1 MKKINSFDIDT
12 SNLVATASIR
22 QYTINGEKDAE
33 FILQVF
39 NSDQEFYDFK
49 TKTYSATFTSTSSL
63 SVKMKSS
70 SFNGSIN
77 FPIRSGDTYTI
88 LLLTPPDKDTE
99 LTFGQGKYSYST
111 TITKVADTVL
121 TFTPITTS
129 TSSYEAMP
137 TSVTST
143 ISPISTTIV
152 TKALNWN
159 LFNKENDSNGFGLR
173 LIRQPI
179 NTDWYF
185 QTTEVISSNPAG
197 DAVSNNTVVV
207 ADLTDIATGMELTYH
222 KGTTA
227 PSATTTITAINIA
240 TKTITFSTST
250 AFEDGETMTLRAK
263 GSSVIQKAIGAN
275 IDFSTWNS
283 NVKSAISA
291 ELTQTVRTDASGTTV
306 TLSDTY
312 GISGGGFV
320 TVSGA
325 NIVNTSENK
334 VQTVTAD
341 VGGGGGDGLV
351 VMQVAQTA
359 AQGTKL
365 YFTGSTKKVI
375 IVNNI
380 VIKKNPSS
388 NKTIYLNLDNFI
400 TPGVSGS

>member
-1 MKKINSFDIDT
+1 MKKITNFIINKNDFD
-12 SNLVATASIR
+12 ATALSR
-22 QYTINGEKDAE
+22 QYVVNGEKDAE

-275 IDFSTWNS
+275 IEFSTWNS
-283 NVKSAISA
+283 NFISAKSA
-291 ELTQTVRTDASGTTV
+291 ELTKTVRLDTSSTTV
-306 TLSDTY
+306 TLNGTY
-312 GISGGGFV
+312 GISGGNFV
-320 TVSGA
+320 TIAGA
-325 NIVNTSENK
+325 GVNNSATNK
-334 VQTVTAD
+334 VVSVSASEAAGSMLMTLSQTLS
-341 VGGGGGDGLV
+341 GGTD
-351 VMQVAQTA
+351 
-359 AQGTKL
+359 GTKL
-365 YFTGSTKKVI
+365 YFTGSTKKVT

-400 TPGVSGS
+400 TPGISGS